1 MAIKLSRRCAL
12 ITQSEIRAMSLACDA
27 VAGVNLAQGVC
38 DTPVPTEVIAG
49 AKRGMD
55 EGINSYTRYDGIASI
70 RRAVAGK
77 MKSLYGL
84 DFDPENEVVA
94 SAGSTGAFYS
104 ACLALLDP
112 GDEGIL
118 FEPFYGYHV
127 ATLEAVEVVPKFVR
141 LNAPDWSFDPAAL
154 RAAIGPKTKAIMVNT
169 PANPSGKVF
178 SRAELEIVAAVAR
191 ERDLIVFTDEIYE
204 HFVYDG
210 RSHLPPATLP
220 DIRERCVTISGASKT
235 FSVTGWRIGYAVAK
249 PEWARMIGYM
259 SDLVYVCAPAP
270 LQVGVAAGLTE
281 LPAAYYEGLR
291 ADYAAKRAKVCAA
304 LEKAGLPPVSPQG
317 AYYILADVTR
327 LPGRTGKER
336 AMHLLE
342 RTGVA
347 AVPGEAFYAKP
358 ADGAG
363 LARFCYAKTDA
374 DLDDACRRLAR
385 L

>member
-1 MAIKLSRRCAL
+1 
-12 ITQSEIRAMSLACDA
+12 MSLACDA

-38 DTPVPTEVIAG
+38 DTPVPPEVIAG

-112 GDEGIL
+112 GDEVIL

-127 ATLEAVEVVPKFVR
+127 ATLEAVEVTPKFVR

-178 SRAELEIVAAVAR
+178 TRAELEIVAAVAR
-191 ERDLIVFTDEIYE
+191 EHDLIVFTDEIYE

-210 RSHLPPATLP
+210 RKHLPPAALA
-220 DIRERCVTISGASKT
+220 DLRERSVTISGASKT

-270 LQVGVAAGLTE
+270 LQCGVAAGLTE
-281 LPAAYYEGLR
+281 LPIAYYEGLR
-291 ADYAAKRAKVCAA
+291 TGYAAKRAKVCAA
-304 LEKAGLPPVSPQG
+304 LEKAGLSPVSPQG
-317 AYYILADVTR
+317 AYYILADVSR

-342 RTGVA
+342 RAGVA
-347 AVPGEAFYAKP
+347 AVPGEAFYANA